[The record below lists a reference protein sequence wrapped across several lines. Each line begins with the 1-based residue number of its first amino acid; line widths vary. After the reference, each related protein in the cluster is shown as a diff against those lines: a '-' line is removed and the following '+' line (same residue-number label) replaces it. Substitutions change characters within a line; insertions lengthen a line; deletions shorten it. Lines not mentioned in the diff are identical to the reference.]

1 MSSSDKV
8 VPLVDIAPIAAAEH
22 APAEHVAGAA
32 AAGPAVSSVAAPEP
46 GAPQLGL
53 APIVTPE
60 TDLSLDLCFVTDST
74 GSMKEPLKSLKT
86 VICDMVK
93 MYQEHPAFS
102 GWKIRISIILF
113 NDWDKKKFIKG
124 SYKGTIEN
132 CPTLICVPFTENIEH
147 ARQTIMEV
155 EAIGGD
161 DIPEDVNS
169 AIKCALNIGWS
180 GTVRILIF
188 ATDACG
194 HGFTNSA
201 DNFPNGDPAG
211 ETKESTLVHLR
222 CLAERLRVDFKFI
235 NICPSNSEPMRLA
248 FKKVYDDALAENPDA
263 GTFSTQDML
272 PAQSSHAP
280 SHRPSY
286 PDPSVWA
293 GGCRS
298 DEHDDEDR
306 DRCVDD
312 FVPMSLPR
320 LEATPSDITMS
331 RAISDSTSSAIYRR
345 TGLTPMADIEPSMP
359 AADVS
364 SLGVVPEEPA
374 LPAASAGVSDDVD
387 LATGSAALP

>member
-1 MSSSDKV
+1 MSSFDKV
-8 VPLVDIAPIAAAEH
+8 VPLVDIAEH
-22 APAEHVAGAA
+22 AAGAA
-32 AAGPAVSSVAAPEP
+32 AAGPAASPVAAPEP

-53 APIVTPE
+53 APVVTPAE

-113 NDWDKKKFIKG
+113 NDWDKKQFIKG

-132 CPTLICVPFTENIEH
+132 CPTLICVPFTEDIEH
-147 ARQTIMEV
+147 ARQTIMGV

-161 DIPEDVNS
+161 DMPEDVNS
-169 AIKCALNIGWS
+169 AIKCALNLGWS

-235 NICPSNSEPMRLA
+235 NIRPSNSEPMRLA

-272 PAQSSHAP
+272 PAQSSYVP

-298 DEHDDEDR
+298 DEYDDGEM
-306 DRCVDD
+306 DRCGGGD
-312 FVPMSLPR
+312 FVPMCLPR
-320 LEATPSDITMS
+320 MEATPSDITMS
-331 RAISDSTSSAIYRR
+331 RAISDSTSAAIYKR
-345 TGLTPMADIEPSMP
+345 TGLTPLAAIEPSMSV
-359 AADVS
+359 ASVS
-364 SLGVVPEEPA
+364 SLGVVPEGA
-374 LPAASAGVSDDVD
+374 DLPPLSASVSDKV
-387 LATGSAALP
+387 TGSDLP